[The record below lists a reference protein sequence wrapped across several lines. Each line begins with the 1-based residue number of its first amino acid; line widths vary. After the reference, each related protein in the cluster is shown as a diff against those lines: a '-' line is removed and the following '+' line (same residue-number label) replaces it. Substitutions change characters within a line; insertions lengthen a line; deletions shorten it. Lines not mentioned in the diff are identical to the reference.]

1 MTEMGT
7 QAMPVPPA
15 SSTPKR
21 PRGRPAQVTKTTA
34 AERDASDLAVLLAGL
49 DGLTLTSWARLS
61 AEVYGRLAEDKAAA
75 RLAEHE
81 GCVHCPAWLDAQ
93 VRPTGVQGYPFV
105 IETEEFL
112 VKVAGERQKTW
123 PGLVIELRSHFLH
136 THPAGQQSACQEA
149 LDWVCS
155 QLLHDQEESD
165 RRAMRFETVS
175 VSRADL
181 HLDWQGGWA
190 PSFADGEERR
200 FIRPRNA
207 QWHPYLVGNHCQ
219 GYRFGTGNPVMARI
233 YDKTAERAKRADESY
248 AALLAARNGDR
259 FDRAKHV
266 WRLEFELHR
275 EAVAS
280 LKLAPESDAEDT
292 DADIEAELS
301 AEDLPHVGTLPKLFA
316 HLDAIFQHLSYHW
329 LRLVVP
335 AAGTVRSRWPLD
347 PTWVRLRREFAQV
360 AGAPPLSPDA
370 LSVVR
375 GARYAGRNR
384 LLNRMAAGILA
395 SLDVADAEVAHTA
408 LMRLSAVVERA
419 MQRRAAREATRLAQ
433 RRRALLAQ
441 LEQETPGG
449 LDAIDEDELRARL
462 AVIDAG
468 RGLLDERPEV
478 LRHRLAMLLGIWSAQ
493 GVLPLQIEPVPDM
506 AALFQRHEADLSA
519 RASEKGGVPA
529 LLAQHYQKLFKVSA
543 PADLFA
549 GK

>member
-1 MTEMGT
+1 MTRMGI
-7 QAMPVPPA
+7 QPMPVPPA
-15 SSTPKR
+15 PKR
-21 PRGRPAQVTKTTA
+21 PRGRPAKA
-34 AERDASDLAVLLAGL
+34 AKAAVAGNKVADLAALLAGL
-49 DGLTLTSWARLS
+49 DGLTLTSPARLS
-61 AEVYGRLAEDKAAA
+61 AEMYGRLAEDKAAA
-75 RLAEHE
+75 RQAERE
-81 GCVHCPAWLDAQ
+81 GQVHCPAWLDAQ

-105 IETEEFL
+105 IETEDFL
-112 VKVAGERQKTW
+112 VKVAGEQQRTW
-123 PGLVIELRSHFLH
+123 PGVVVELRSHFLH
-136 THPAGQQSACQEA
+136 MHPPGARSACVEA

-155 QLLHDQEESD
+155 QLLYDQEEAV
-165 RRAMRFETVS
+165 RRDMTFAKVS

-181 HLDWQGGWA
+181 HIDWQGGWS

-233 YDKTAERAKRADESY
+233 YDKTAERAKRADLAY
-248 AALLAARNGDR
+248 AELLASRNGER
-259 FDRAKHV
+259 FDRGKHV

-292 DADIEAELS
+292 EADVEAELS

-335 AAGTVRSRWPLD
+335 ASGTIRSRWPLD
-347 PTWVRLRREFAQV
+347 PTWAALRREFAHVAQV
-360 AGAPPLSPDA
+360 APLSPDA
-370 LSVVR
+370 LAVVR

-395 SLDVADAEVAHTA
+395 SLDVADAEVAHVA
-408 LMRLSAVVERA
+408 LMRLPDLVEQA
-419 MQRRAAREATRLAQ
+419 IQKRAAREAVRLAQ
-433 RRRALLAQ
+433 RRKALLVQ

-449 LDAIDEDELRARL
+449 LDAMNEEELRARL

-493 GVLPLQIEPVPDM
+493 GVLPLAIEPVLDM
-506 AALFQRHEADLSA
+506 AALFHRHEADLSA
-519 RASEKGGVPA
+519 RAREKGGVPA
-529 LLAQHYQKLFKVSA
+529 LLAQHYEKLFKVSA